1 MNPQPTTQPDR
12 SPQQLPRVLPL
23 LVGLMIMF
31 FAASEVLAQKN
42 ITGGFKGAANYSRY
56 YPAPNFK
63 QLEMQLT
70 GESPAPVP
78 GTTNQIGI
86 TYPRFAYF
94 RTNGEPL
101 IFIEAPECIFSE
113 TDAKARTLHSA
124 NELLMRAGDRE
135 SSIQGRGFLWQ
146 QKGRTLIIS
155 NDVRAL
161 IKWTNN
167 APPMEITS
175 RWFEFDAEN
184 NRGIFHDDVH
194 GENTNM
200 VFTCASLAISA
211 DKTNRNSFNLIEAD
225 GGLEVTGKI
234 PGQYGRA
241 QRGIYRHA
249 DQRIDLA
256 GDAAWSFNGSAGSA
270 DRMTVWMSN
279 TNIDASGNVKLR
291 LPRSTL
297 GAAGGLLNLTN
308 APGKAEGT
316 NLVTILADRFTRR
329 GPQLIA
335 EGAVQVSDGTNQLT
349 CDRLEGRQETPQTPD
364 QTAVAIGNV
373 FVGREGGGIYSER
386 ADYSKTHGQVLF
398 TGTKPPR
405 FVQGQTT
412 GTAGR
417 VIAKTTTREVLAED
431 GVTATLT
438 FASNSDALLNVLPD
452 TKTNRVA
459 QTGRTNQ
466 TVQVTAQN
474 FSLRDRSAV
483 FSGKVAAH
491 QLPTDGSEPR
501 MHCEELEF
509 RLAADKQR
517 AESLQAR
524 GNVVCERGIVGMT
537 NGPAA
542 SLYSRMD
549 SETLTANISP
559 STGELVDLTAGGN
572 VHLQREDLT
581 ARGEKAIYTRA
592 DQLLK
597 LLGKAVIDSPDAIY
611 TSSQSIVWS
620 IATEQVIGS
629 YDSIR
634 FKPAALKRAE
644 DSEKLSPP

>member
-1 MNPQPTTQPDR
+1 MNPLLSIRAPRLALWVKMPAVGAALLLAT
-12 SPQQLPRVLPL
+12 LPVSGQNNLP
-23 LVGLMIMF
+23 I
-31 FAASEVLAQKN
+31 AA
-42 ITGGFKGAANYSRY
+42 KGANFSRY
-56 YPAPNFK
+56 HPAPYFK

-70 GESPAPVP
+70 GAAAAPVP

-86 TYPRFAYF
+86 TNPRFAYF

-113 TDAKARTLHSA
+113 SDAKARTLHSA

-155 NDVRAL
+155 NEVRAL

-167 APPMEITS
+167 APPLEITS

-194 GENTNM
+194 GENTNL

-211 DKTNRNSFNLIEAD
+211 DKANHNSFNLIEAD

-234 PGQYGRA
+234 PGQFGRA
-241 QRGIYRHA
+241 QRGVYRHA
-249 DQRIDLA
+249 DQRIDLS
-256 GDAAWSFNGSAGSA
+256 GDATWSFNGSAGSA
-270 DRMTVWMSN
+270 DQMTVWMSN
-279 TNIDASGNVKLR
+279 TNIDASGKVKLR

-349 CDRLEGRQETPQTPD
+349 CDRLEGRQETPQAPD

-373 FVGREGGGIYSER
+373 FVGRDGGGIYSER

-417 VIAKTTTREVLAED
+417 VIAKTATREVVAED

-438 FASNSDALLNVLPD
+438 FASDNDTLLNVLPD
-452 TKTNRVA
+452 TKPDRGA
-459 QTGRTNQ
+459 ATGRTNQ
-466 TVQVTAQN
+466 TVQVTAQK
-474 FSLRDRSAV
+474 FTLRDRSAV
-483 FSGKVAAH
+483 FSGKVVARQIPAN
-491 QLPTDGSEPR
+491 GSEPR
-501 MHCEELEF
+501 LQSEELEI
-509 RLAADKQR
+509 RLAADKQH

-524 GNVVCERGIVGMT
+524 GHVVCERGLAGVT
-537 NGPAA
+537 NGPATA
-542 SLYSRMD
+542 IYSRMD
-549 SETLTANISP
+549 SETLTANVSP
-559 STGELVDLTAGGN
+559 RTGELVNLVAGGS
-572 VHLQREDLT
+572 VHLQRVDLT
-581 ARGEKAIYTRA
+581 ARGEQAVYTRA

-597 LLGKAVIDSPDAIY
+597 LLGKSVIESPDAIY

-634 FKPAALKRAE
+634 FKPAALKRVE
-644 DSEKLSPP
+644 ESEKLPPP